1 MIHHVALETRPADAD
16 AEIAWWGALGFTR
29 VDPPASLRDRAV
41 WLERDG
47 AQVHL
52 LLSDEPRAAGH
63 AAIVGPWPP
72 PVEHEER
79 AQHWNA
85 PRAYAKSPG
94 GHTVEV
100 MAAPPRAPR

>member
-1 MIHHVALETRPADAD
+1 VIHHVALETRPADVD
-16 AEIAWWGALGFTR
+16 AETAWWAMLGFLR
-29 VDPPASLRDRAV
+29 VGPPEALRDRAV

-52 LLSDEPRAAGH
+52 MRTEEPRAAGH
-63 AAIVGPWPP
+63 VAIVGPWPP

-79 AQHWNA
+79 TAHWGS
-85 PRAYAKSPG
+85 PRAYATTPG

-100 MAAPPRAPR
+100 MAAPPGAG